1 MKWLLVLVVVLG
13 GLMWLKRQRSSS
25 RPPGPSAPP
34 RTSAPETA
42 ACPSLMVACAH
53 CGTHVPAGDAV
64 EGPDDGRHY
73 CSGAHA
79 ALHAK

>member
-25 RPPGPSAPP
+25 GPPEPSTPP
-34 RTSAPETA
+34 RTSAPKTA
-42 ACPSLMVACAH
+42 TDPLLMVACAH
-53 CGTHVPAGDAV
+53 CGTHVPAGDTV
-64 EGPDDGRHY
+64 EGPDDGRRY

-79 ALHAK
+79 ALHTQ